1 MCRFARPR
9 PPPAWRSTVC
19 LKEIPMHRAA
29 AGAAPAA
36 TPPHPARPPT
46 TRPLAGIV
54 LLILSAW
61 TLSCLDASGKWVM
74 AAGVPLWFL
83 CWVRY
88 VVHLVLVLGLVLPK
102 RGLSVLRSHRPREQ
116 LVRGGAMLCATAM
129 FFTTLSYMPQAE
141 ATAINFLAPLLVLA
155 LAPWVLKE
163 PPRMSRWV
171 AAAVAFCGVLIIIRP
186 GSGLHPVGVIFG
198 LLTAC
203 CFTAQFIATRRIA
216 GDDPYTSLIW
226 SGAIGTI
233 CLTLALPLI
242 LPSALP
248 VLRELSMG
256 NWILLISTGFSG
268 ALGHLLQI
276 GAYRNAAAS
285 TLAPFIYLQIV
296 SATATG
302 WLAWRHFPDT
312 LTWLGISIICTSGI
326 VIGLMEW
333 RRSQTV
339 RLQARRL

>member
-1 MCRFARPR
+1 
-9 PPPAWRSTVC
+9 
-19 LKEIPMHRAA
+19 MHRDAT
-29 AGAAPAA
+29 GSRPVGSPPRLTPHAPS
-36 TPPHPARPPT
+36 

-102 RGLSVLRSHRPREQ
+102 RGLSVLRSTRPREQ
-116 LVRGGAMLCATAM
+116 LIRGGAMLCATAA

-163 PPRMSRWV
+163 PARMSRWV
-171 AAAVAFCGVLIIIRP
+171 AAAVAFCGVLIIVRP
-186 GSGLHPVGVIFG
+186 GGGLDPLGVVFG

-226 SGAIGTI
+226 SGAIGAI
-233 CLTLALPLI
+233 FLTLMLPLI
-242 LPSALP
+242 LPPALP
-248 VLRELSMG
+248 ILRELSVG
-256 NWILLISTGFSG
+256 NWLLLISTGFSG

-285 TLAPFIYLQIV
+285 TLAPFVYLQIV
-296 SATATG
+296 SATTVG
-302 WLAWRHFPDT
+302 WLAWGHFPDA
-312 LTWLGISIICTSGI
+312 LTWLGITIVCGSGI
-326 VIGLMEW
+326 VAGLIEW
-333 RRSQTV
+333 RRGRPAPPQTQ
-339 RLQARRL
+339 RA